1 MAETVGYDREEML
14 GMHAG
19 TVLGTGE
26 YERGQVAVQELVA
39 DSGRESEVLEFSI
52 ETADGEELPV
62 AIHFAPLYDEDGDYD
77 GLVGVLRDISTRKE
91 RERRLRESEQRYRAL
106 AENIP
111 NGAVA
116 MFDSD
121 LRYTLV
127 GGELFERLEYGID
140 AFEGATLSTIHTAAY
155 MEQFG
160 SLYESVFDG
169 ERSSFEFTHDNRQY
183 RTNLVPLRSPD
194 GAVDAGL
201 ALVVD
206 VTEQREYERE
216 LERQNQRLGEFASI
230 VSHDLRNPL
239 NVIEGRLQLYRETG
253 DEDHLDAVEHSAER
267 MGNLIND
274 LLELARQGQ
283 TVGEVDAFDIAELVT
298 RCCESVDT
306 GDATIVTDDPGTVTA
321 DAARL
326 GQLLT
331 NLFRNSVEHAGPDV
345 TVRVGGL
352 PDGFYVEDDGPGIA
366 PERREEVL
374 EYGVTD
380 SADGTGIGLA
390 IVAEIAE
397 AHGWTVTVT
406 ESDSGG
412 ARFEF
417 TGVDRTEA
425 SPVQT
430 D

>member
-1 MAETVGYDREEML
+1 
-14 GMHAG
+14 
-19 TVLGTGE
+19 
-26 YERGQVAVQELVA
+26 
-39 DSGRESEVLEFSI
+39 
-52 ETADGEELPV
+52 
-62 AIHFAPLYDEDGDYD
+62 
-77 GLVGVLRDISTRKE
+77 
-91 RERRLRESEQRYRAL
+91 
-106 AENIP
+106 
-111 NGAVA
+111 
-116 MFDSD
+116 
-121 LRYTLV
+121 
-127 GGELFERLEYGID
+127 
-140 AFEGATLSTIHTAAY
+140 
-155 MEQFG
+155 
-160 SLYESVFDG
+160 VFDG

-253 DEDHLDAVEHSAER
+253 DEEHLDAVEHSAER

-274 LLELARQGQ
+274 LLDLARQGQ
-283 TVGEVDAFDIAELVT
+283 TVGDIERVDIAELVT

-306 GDATIVTDDPGTVTA
+306 GDATIVTDDPGTVAA

-331 NLFRNSVEHAGPDV
+331 NLFRNSVEHGSTSPASQTRQDAVEHGSTSNQTESDDAVEHAGPAV

-352 PDGFYVEDDGPGIA
+352 ADGFYVEDDGPGIA
-366 PERREEVL
+366 PDRRDEVL

-425 SPVQT
+425 SPVQS